1 MTTFRRGDIV
11 LVGFAFSDESGKK
24 LRPTAVVSTSAYHRG
39 RQEVVVAAITSNVK
53 RRLFGDYQLADWET
67 AGLLFPS
74 LATGIIRTIKHSMV
88 ERKLGSLSKSDR
100 DAFDRELRRIL
111 GL

>member
-1 MTTFRRGDIV
+1 M
-11 LVGFAFSDESGKK
+11 LVGFTFSDESGKK
-24 LRPTAVVSTSAYHRG
+24 LRPAVIVSTSAYHRG
-39 RQEVVVAAITSNVK
+39 RHEVVVAAITSNVK
-53 RRLFGDYQLADWET
+53 RRLLGDHLLADWEG

-74 LATGIIRTIKHSMV
+74 LVTGIIRTIKHTMI
-88 ERKLGSLSKSDR
+88 ERKLGTLRKPDL